1 MRGLPGDV
9 MHDILEGILQYEAK
23 ELLKHAI
30 FHEKF
35 LSLDELNDLILQFDF
50 GYSNDKSRPSAISLR
65 TLNTASII
73 PKMHYIIH
81 YLRTIPPCHPHCGL
95 P

>member
-1 MRGLPGDV
+1 MRDLPGDV

-35 LSLDELNDLILQFDF
+35 LSLDELNDLILV
-50 GYSNDKSRPSAISLR
+50 
-65 TLNTASII
+65 I
-73 PKMHYIIH
+73 PMTRADHQ
-81 YLRTIPPCHPHCGL
+81 L
-95 P
+95 